1 MATTEQVS
9 LRMEKE
15 LKERLEALA
24 KEDGRSLSNYVVRV
38 LADHV
43 KNLEN

>member
-24 KEDGRSLSNYVVRV
+24 KEDGRSLSNYVVRI
-38 LADHV
+38 LTDHV